1 MWLGVGKCTVYNYPK
16 PRHNCNRSK
25 LHLDK
30 RGNNLL
36 IENILF
42 SLYDDVN
49 DWHSGTV
56 SKNSSCKS
64 KQKPSKNLSL
74 SSGSIFP
81 ILTELRSEHPKNVL
95 PEHLSNNSLRN
106 EFESRNELIRN
117 DFNIFI
123 ITDSKLDSY
132 FPDSQFHILGY
143 RLFRKDRSKSWSGLM
158 CYINQDLPVKIVTS
172 YKFPT
177 NLEILPIEITLGK
190 RKILPP
196 RLYRPPP
203 PSLF

>member
-1 MWLGVGKCTVYNYPK
+1 MIDIKV
-16 PRHNCNRSK
+16 R
-25 LHLDK
+25 
-30 RGNNLL
+30 
-36 IENILF
+36 
-42 SLYDDVN
+42 
-49 DWHSGTV
+49 
-56 SKNSSCKS
+56 KNSFCKS

-95 PEHLSNNSLRN
+95 LEYLSNNSLRN

-117 DFNIFI
+117 DFNIFV
-123 ITDSKLDSY
+123 ITDSKLYSY

-172 YKFPT
+172 YKFPK

-196 RLYRPPP
+196 GLYKPPP
-203 PSLF
+203 PPPPPPYSKNNFLFHLENALSHYTTNANVTLVGDR